1 MPRLIPIENMDN
13 HVVPGTGNFT
23 FSAVRPE
30 DLGATEYTLVT
41 IVIDVTGSVMDFA
54 HQLRAMLI
62 AIIQGCKK
70 NQRAE
75 NLLIRVV
82 TFNTSVNE
90 VHGFKPLISIDENT
104 YEELSCG
111 GITALYDATYS
122 AVGATTIYAEDL
134 VNQDFDV
141 NAVTYII
148 TDGADNA
155 STVTCSSVANKVAEA
170 LRSEYLE
177 SILTILIGINTSEC
191 GTWLEQFKNEANLSQ
206 YVDAGDATPERLAK
220 ISNFVSE
227 SISSQSQALGTGG
240 PSQALSF

>member
-1 MPRLIPIENMDN
+1 MPKLIADENMDT

-23 FSAVRPE
+23 FSAIRPE

-41 IVIDVTGSVMDFA
+41 IVIDKTGSVWDFA
-54 HQLRAMLI
+54 DQLLDMLK

-82 TFNTSVNE
+82 TFNTNVDE
-90 VHGFKPLISIDENT
+90 THGFKPLITIDENL
-104 YEELSCG
+104 YEQIQCG
-111 GITALYDATYS
+111 GITALYDAVYS
-122 AVGATTIYAEDL
+122 SVGAATTYAKDL
-134 VNQDFDV
+134 VDQDFDV
-141 NAVTYII
+141 NGITYII

-155 STVTCSSVANKVAEA
+155 SSVTCSDVVTKVIES
-170 LRSEYLE
+170 LKSEHLE
-177 SILTILIGINTSEC
+177 SNLTILIGINTAQCGAWLQEFKDEAQLSE
-191 GTWLEQFKNEANLSQ
+191 
-206 YVDAGDATPERLAK
+206 YIDAGDVTPETLAK

-240 PSQALSF
+240 PSQSLNF